1 MTARPCGFKS
11 HLPHYAVIAQLGE
24 RVLDVDEVAGSSPAG
39 RTLRNPRKF
48 KKTLDLR
55 GFCCYGEDYFIV
67 EIILGEA
74 FSRIGMSSA
83 VKNHP
88 C

>member
-39 RTLRNPRKF
+39 RTFEETPVDSRK
-48 KKTLDLR
+48 
-55 GFCCYGEDYFIV
+55 
-67 EIILGEA
+67 
-74 FSRIGMSSA
+74 
-83 VKNHP
+83 P
-88 C
+88 

>member
-39 RTLRNPRKF
+39 RTFKDPRKF
-48 KKTLDLR
+48 KKILSLR
-55 GFCCYGEDYFIV
+55 GFFVAMERITSSW
-67 EIILGEA
+67 EIISGEA
-74 FSRIGMSSA
+74 F
-83 VKNHP
+83 P
-88 C
+88 

>member
-39 RTLRNPRKF
+39 RIFKDPRRFKETLS
-48 KKTLDLR
+48 LR
-55 GFCCYGEDYFIV
+55 GFCCYEKVARRAIMIV
-67 EIILGEA
+67 KEPLG
-74 FSRIGMSSA
+74 SRS
-83 VKNHP
+83 
-88 C
+88 